1 MKNLFKT
8 GYKLLI
14 LIMLVAC
21 NQPETK
27 DNQTIENHKIVSLN
41 GTITEIIC
49 ELGLKDS
56 LVGVDVT
63 STFPASIQS
72 LPVVG
77 HVRNLSAEGIISL
90 FPTEVLGLKSE
101 INPELVTQLE
111 QAGIKV
117 KLFDLEHSK
126 QGAFRLIDEV
136 TSFYNIEISS
146 VSNLKESI
154 ENDLNNLQTY
164 ISQPKILFI
173 YARGGGNLMVGG
185 KNTSVDKM
193 FDLVKAEN
201 AVKDFEDFKPLTPE
215 ALIQANPD
223 IILLF
228 EKGIESIDGV
238 EGLLKVP
245 GIAETNAGKNR
256 KFISIDGQLLTGF
269 GPRLGLAA
277 KELNQKIINTLND

>member
-1 MKNLFKT
+1 M
-8 GYKLLI
+8 LI
-14 LIMLVAC
+14 AC
-21 NQPETK
+21 NQQETS
-27 DNQTIENHKIVSLN
+27 ENKVVESHKIVSLN

-56 LVGVDVT
+56 LVGIDVT
-63 STFPASIQS
+63 STFPTDIQA

-101 INPELVTQLE
+101 INPELVNQLE

-117 KLFDLEHSK
+117 KLFNLEHSK
-126 QGAFRLIDEV
+126 EGAFKLIDEITV
-136 TSFYNIEISS
+136 FYNNEKES
-146 VSNLKESI
+146 VNVLKESI
-154 ENDLNNLQTY
+154 ENDLKSLKTY
-164 ISQPKILFI
+164 ESVPKILFI

-193 FDLVKAEN
+193 FSLVNAEN
-201 AVKDFEDFKPLTPE
+201 AVTDFEDFRPLTPE

-238 EGLLKVP
+238 QGLLKVP
-245 GIAETNAGKNR
+245 GIAETNAGKNK

-277 KELNQKIINTLND
+277 KELNQKIFDSLND